1 MNKYKIFY
9 PGAGRDFFAWEI
21 NDENNNNENPML
33 SSSSGVGFFSILLK
47 HLRDF
52 GGNRYHNF
60 LPMMMNDNDNENNNR
75 RFIDIVFCDNGHLD
89 FDKLSHLAIHKMT
102 KELDHK
108 SKYKVKNL
116 FKSKGAIR
124 YTKSLDCNPSK
135 GHFFFSEHA
144 FDYKNITVRFR
155 FFECSWEHSI
165 SYLRHVGWT
174 LDNND
179 SLILDSNFN
188 GGEGSHSFGSY
199 LHDVLYFDRNEFI
212 KSDGINIVHHRNR
225 RNDSERVTLRL
236 DFLRHLNSEYPRIS
250 NNGFRMFEV

>member
-21 NDENNNNENPML
+21 NDANNNNENPML
-33 SSSSGVGFFSILLK
+33 SSSSGVGFFSILLE

-52 GGNRYHNF
+52 GYNRYHNF
-60 LPMMMNDNDNENNNR
+60 LPRMMNSNDNEENLGG
-75 RFIDIVFCDNGHLD
+75 FIDIVFCDNGHLD
-89 FDKLSHLAIHKMT
+89 FDKLSYLAISKLIE
-102 KELDHK
+102 ELDHK

-124 YTKSLDCNPSK
+124 YTKSLDCTPSI

-144 FDYKNITVRFR
+144 FDYKNISVRFR

-174 LDNND
+174 LDNDD

-199 LHDVLYFDRNEFI
+199 LHDVLYYDRDEFI
-212 KSDGINIVHHRNR
+212 KSDWINIVFHRSR
-225 RNDSERVTLRL
+225 RNDSERVTRRL
-236 DFLRHLNSEYPRIS
+236 DFLRDLNFEYPSIRNHGIRI
-250 NNGFRMFEV
+250 FEE

>member
-9 PGAGRDFFAWEI
+9 PGSGRDFFEWEI
-21 NDENNNNENPML
+21 DDENNDNENPVL

-47 HLRDF
+47 HLRGY

-60 LPMMMNDNDNENNNR
+60 LPMMMNNHDNENNNR
-75 RFIDIVFCDNGHLD
+75 RFIDVVFCDNGHLD
-89 FDKLSHLAIHKMT
+89 FDKLSYHAIRKLT
-102 KELDHK
+102 EELDHK

-124 YTKSLDCNPSK
+124 YTKSLDCTPSK

-144 FDYKNITVRFR
+144 FDYKNISVRFR

-174 LDNND
+174 LDNDD

-199 LHDVLYFDRNEFI
+199 LHDVLYYNRDEFI
-212 KSDGINIVHHRNR
+212 KSNLINVVYHRNLSD
-225 RNDSERVTLRL
+225 DSERATRRL
-236 DFLRHLNSEYPRIS
+236 DNLRHLDSRYPSIR
-250 NNGFRMFEV
+250 NNGFRSFEV

>member
-21 NDENNNNENPML
+21 NDENNNDQDTIL
-33 SSSSGVGFFSILLK
+33 RSSSGVGFFSILLK

-60 LPMMMNDNDNENNNR
+60 LPKMMNNYDNENNNR

-89 FDKLSHLAIHKMT
+89 FDKLSYLAISKLT
-102 KELDHK
+102 EELNHK

-124 YTKSLDCNPSK
+124 YTKSLDCTPSK

-144 FDYKNITVRFR
+144 FDYKNISVRFR

-174 LDNND
+174 LDNDD

-199 LHDVLYFDRNEFI
+199 LHDVLYYDRDEFI
-212 KSDGINIVHHRNR
+212 RSDRINVVYHRNR

-236 DFLRHLNSEYPRIS
+236 EHLRHLNSEYPSIS
-250 NNGFRMFEV
+250 NNGFRLFEV